1 MLGLSPKSLTT
12 VRRATREPIISQGP
26 VGRQAWN
33 GQTATVFGC
42 TGFLGRYVVSA
53 LATQGTRV
61 IIPYRG
67 ISENTRHL
75 KPSGDL
81 GMVIPMEFD
90 IRNRTQV
97 EEVMRHSDVVINL
110 IGRNYETK
118 NFTLEMVNIDAP
130 ARIAEI
136 AQNVGV
142 ARFIHVSSL
151 CADPNSKSAVYSTKG
166 KAESYLKA
174 NFPDTTIIRPAT
186 MFDWKDSYLTVNGAS
201 NKLRPVDVDDV
212 AKAINA
218 IVQNEWTLGKVF
230 ELLAGKAIDILPFH
244 YSSHHEVDMMG
255 TSEIPSRDPEV
266 YTFADLGINPNPLET
281 NALKYIRHYRKF
293 EIESLPMEVSSK
305 AFRK

>member
-12 VRRATREPIISQGP
+12 GFKLPVSLIKRSKSDLIVRRATREPIISQGP

-151 CADPNSKSAVYSTKG
+151 CADPNSKSAVY
-166 KAESYLKA
+166 
-174 NFPDTTIIRPAT
+174 
-186 MFDWKDSYLTVNGAS
+186 
-201 NKLRPVDVDDV
+201 
-212 AKAINA
+212 
-218 IVQNEWTLGKVF
+218 
-230 ELLAGKAIDILPFH
+230 
-244 YSSHHEVDMMG
+244 
-255 TSEIPSRDPEV
+255 
-266 YTFADLGINPNPLET
+266 
-281 NALKYIRHYRKF
+281 
-293 EIESLPMEVSSK
+293 
-305 AFRK
+305 